1 MLKPSEI
8 NAAIHARRI
17 RLPESHPTPAGKLLS
32 SRAPHGPIIFADTA
46 KLEEILPLKQAGII
60 HGVTTNPTLLKRAG
74 ADSWDHAK
82 EIMREIAKAMH
93 PLPVSLELIEL
104 EPEKMIKQAEEL
116 AALADGNAVIKV
128 PVGGYQAIGENYDP
142 ATGLK
147 VIRALW
153 ERDIKVNCTLI
164 FNSTQA
170 MWAAM
175 AGATFVSPFL
185 GRLADYLYKNDKEG
199 EPAGSSLFSIDDKLK
214 QDDAMHVADSEYV
227 AAGGLRRDAG
237 ARLIHE
243 VAAIFT
249 NYDIQTQVLASSF
262 RNAVQITECLLAG
275 ADVLTVPAD
284 ILKGVADHPLSDA
297 GMKAFV
303 EDSKT
308 FDS

>member
-17 RLPESHPTPAGKLLS
+17 RLPESHPTPAGKRLA
-32 SRAPHGPIIFADTA
+32 SRAPHGPVIFADTA
-46 KLEEILPLKQAGII
+46 RLDEILPLKEAGII

-82 EIMREIAKAMH
+82 EIMREIARAMH
-93 PLPVSLELIEL
+93 PFPVSMELIEV
-104 EPEKMIKQAEEL
+104 EQDKMIRQAEEL

-128 PVGGYQAIGENYDP
+128 PVGGYQALGKQQDP

-153 ERDIKVNCTLI
+153 ERDIPVNCTLI

-175 AGATFVSPFL
+175 AGATYVSPFL
-185 GRLADYLYKNDKEG
+185 GRLADYLYKNDAEG
-199 EPAGSSLFSIDDKLK
+199 QPAGNALYSIADKPK
-214 QDDAMHVADSEYV
+214 QEGNAHTAASEYV
-227 AAGGLRRDAG
+227 ASGGLRRDAG

-243 VAAIFT
+243 LAAIFA
-249 NYDIQTQVLASSF
+249 NYDIQTQILASSF

-275 ADVLTVPAD
+275 ADVLTVPAE
-284 ILKGVADHPLSDA
+284 ILGGVADHPLSDA
-297 GMKAFV
+297 GMQAFF

-308 FDS
+308 FDK